1 MTTVGRDG
9 ATVAHPAHTFIL
21 RVGALA
27 RSLLEH
33 ADGLAV
39 GVLAVVSII
48 AALTFKDY
56 GLGWDDYTHSQMGE
70 LLLSL
75 YGSGFKDQRALSFVN
90 LYMYG
95 GGFDMIAALAA
106 RILPFDLFETRR
118 LVSALVGIAGLIV
131 TWRTAR
137 RLGGPL
143 AGLLALTLLATC
155 PLYYGHMY
163 MNAKDAPFATAMALL
178 TYSVVRL
185 LQEYPR
191 PRPSSIA
198 WFGLGLGLSVGS
210 RVLGDLAAIS
220 AFGALAFMLG
230 AEWRRLGRNAAAQRT
245 GRFILVLLPGVVLA
259 YLIMGL
265 VWPWSV
271 LTPYNP
277 IRALQY
283 FSHFFEVPWRELFDG
298 VRIPTVDMPRSYV
311 PTLLAVQLP
320 VLFLI
325 LSLAGIAG
333 AIVACTRSE
342 NSISLR
348 AGLVYV
354 MLAALVPPAITV
366 LERPAMYNGL
376 RHFVF
381 ILPALAVLGG
391 LAAAYTARKLTTHGP
406 LIGAAATLFV
416 LGLIF
421 PVTDMVRLHPY
432 EYAFYNVFI
441 GGSAGAR
448 PLYMLDYWGLSF
460 KQAAAELRQQL
471 QEHNESPPQGGQWK
485 VAVCGPHPPA
495 HVALGPQFDLT
506 WDPKGADFALM
517 LGEFYCA
524 QYDAPVLVEIKRDG
538 VVFARV
544 YDIRGRHVSNIFTTP
559 PAGQ

>member
-9 ATVAHPAHTFIL
+9 ATVAHRAQSFLL
-21 RVGALA
+21 RLGSPV
-27 RSLLEH
+27 RSFAQH

-39 GVLAVVSII
+39 GVLVLVGLI
-48 AALTFKDY
+48 AAFTFKDY
-56 GLGWDDYTHSQMGE
+56 GLGWDDYTHAQMGE

-106 RILPFDLFETRR
+106 KILPFDLFETRR
-118 LVSALVGIAGLIV
+118 LVSAMVGIAGMV
-131 TWRTAR
+131 AAWRTAR

-143 AGLLALTLLATC
+143 PGLLALTLLATC

-178 TYSVVRL
+178 TYSAVRL

-191 PRPSSIA
+191 PRPSSVA

-220 AFGALAFMLG
+220 AFGALAFTVA
-230 AEWRRLGRNAAAQRT
+230 AEWRRLGGSAAAQRA
-245 GRFILVLLPGVVLA
+245 GRFMLMLLPGLALA

-265 VWPWSV
+265 IWPWSV
-271 LTPYNP
+271 LAPYNP

-298 VRIPTVDMPRSYV
+298 VRVPTVDMPRRYV
-311 PTLLAVQLP
+311 PTLLSLQLP
-320 VLFLI
+320 VLFL
-325 LSLAGIAG
+325 LLALAGIAG
-333 AIVACTRSE
+333 ALVACARRD
-342 NSISLR
+342 NPIALR
-348 AGLVYV
+348 AALVYV
-354 MLAALVPPAITV
+354 MLAALAPPAITV
-366 LERPAMYNGL
+366 IERPAMYNGL

-381 ILPALAVLGG
+381 ILPPLAVLGG
-391 LAAAYTARKLTTHGP
+391 LAAATIARRLSSRGP
-406 LIGAAATLFV
+406 AIGAAATLFV

-421 PVTDMVRLHPY
+421 PVIEMVRLHPY
-432 EYAFYNVFI
+432 EYAFYNTFV
-441 GGSAGAR
+441 GGPAGAR

-460 KQAAAELRQQL
+460 KQAAQELRRQL
-471 QEHNESPPQGGQWK
+471 EEHNESPPQGGQWK

-544 YDIRGRHVSNIFTTP
+544 YDIRGHHVSNIFTTP